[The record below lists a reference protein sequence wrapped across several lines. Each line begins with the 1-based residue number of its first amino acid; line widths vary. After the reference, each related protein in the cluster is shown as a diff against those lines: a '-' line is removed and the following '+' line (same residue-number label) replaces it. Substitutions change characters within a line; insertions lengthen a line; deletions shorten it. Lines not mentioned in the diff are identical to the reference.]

1 MGLPAWA
8 GGHGGWVSLPPPRA
22 TGKGGSTRERPWGE
36 GAVGWGAPTSGRGS
50 HVGGSGAP
58 TPLPALPL
66 PATPS
71 PYRHRR
77 RAPRGVATISPSPS
91 SPAHRRG
98 VASAGPT
105 YPANQERPRPF
116 SPYSPPQQRS
126 YWPLLTGKN
135 VHQPEEEIP
144 LTGRG
149 NCRCRFRNERRS
161 GVGGVPVPGGGG
173 GGNHGA
179 APPGAAV
186 RPFLVRG
193 G

>member
-1 MGLPAWA
+1 M
-8 GGHGGWVSLPPPRA
+8 SLPPPRA

-116 SPYSPPQQRS
+116 SPYSPPHQRS
-126 YWPLLTGKN
+126 YWPLLTRKKC
-135 VHQPEEEIP
+135 PT
-144 LTGRG
+144 TGRG
-149 NCRCRFRNERRS
+149 NSINRKRKLRDGAASAMRDVAGRGAS
-161 GVGGVPVPGGGG
+161 RYRGGGRITERPLLEPRCVRARCG
-173 GGNHGA
+173 EAEPDGPQPEP
-179 APPGAAV
+179 AP
-186 RPFLVRG
+186 
-193 G
+193 